1 MLYNKLKGIDQWSW
15 QYLQNKAE
23 CYFFSMIERDVV
35 KVNQNQDTAFFPLI
49 MLLLIQLLNSLRL
62 SSSDIFTLPPKLKV

>member
-1 MLYNKLKGIDQWSW
+1 MLYNKLKGIDEWSW

-49 MLLLIQLLNSLRL
+49 MLLLI
-62 SSSDIFTLPPKLKV
+62 

>member
-1 MLYNKLKGIDQWSW
+1 MILTISAEQSWMLL
-15 QYLQNKAE
+15 
-23 CYFFSMIERDVV
+23 FSMIERDVV